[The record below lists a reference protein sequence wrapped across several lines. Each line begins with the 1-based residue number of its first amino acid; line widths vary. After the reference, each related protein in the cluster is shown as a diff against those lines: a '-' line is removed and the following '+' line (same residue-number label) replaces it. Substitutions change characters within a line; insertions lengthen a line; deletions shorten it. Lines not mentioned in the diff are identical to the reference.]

1 MAEQILSFA
10 SSSRWE
16 GWLEKHHAR
25 SDGMWLRIFKKDSGK
40 RTVSY
45 AEALDAALCY
55 GWIDGQKK
63 SHDAVSWIQK
73 FTPRRPKS
81 SWSRTNTEH
90 VARLHK
96 SGKMKPAGLVAVE
109 AAKRDGRWHTAYD
122 SPSKAVIPA
131 DFIKALGKNRKATA
145 FFETLNKTN
154 LYSIVWRL
162 QTARKPE
169 TRERRMTA
177 ILEML
182 AKGRKF
188 HG

>member
-1 MAEQILSFA
+1 MTERILAFA
-10 SSSRWE
+10 SSSKWE
-16 GWLEKHHAR
+16 AWLENNHA
-25 SDGMWLRIFKKDSGK
+25 SAKDVWLRMFKKDSGK

-45 AEALDAALCY
+45 AEALDVALCY

-63 SHDAVSWIQK
+63 SHDAESWIQK
-73 FTPRRPKS
+73 FTPRRPRS
-81 SWSRTNTEH
+81 IWSRTNTDH
-90 VARLHK
+90 VTRLHK

-109 AAKRDGRWHTAYD
+109 AAKRDGRWQAAYD
-122 SPSKAVIPA
+122 SPKKAVIPA
-131 DFIKALGKNRKATA
+131 DFIKALGKNRKARA

-154 LYSIVWRL
+154 LYSISWRL

-182 AKGRKF
+182 TEVRKF
-188 HG
+188 HE